1 MEQRAVA
8 SIGVSVALAFEL
20 YFLLRCAVMF
30 CRTDESSENQHRQ
43 ANVAQLGVVTV
54 ANMVVFFTVGFVLL
68 CPELDGDF
76 AHGLSGS
83 LNAARGGG
91 RVELGRA
98 N

>member
-8 SIGVSVALAFEL
+8 SSGVSVALAFGL
-20 YFLLRCAVMF
+20 YFLLRCAVMY

-43 ANVAQLGVVTV
+43 ANVTQFCVVTV
-54 ANMVVFFTVGFVLL
+54 ANMALFFTVGFVLL

-76 AHGLSGS
+76 AHGLSGL
-83 LNAARGGG
+83 LNAARCGG